1 MANHK
6 SAIKR
11 MRSSERKRLRNKATS
26 SRIKS
31 TIKKV
36 FSAEKIEDAE
46 KIYKEAVSILDK
58 SVDRGR
64 IHKNTAARNKS
75 RLTKHINSL
84 KENKVNE

>member
-36 FSAEKIEDAE
+36 FSSEKIEDAE
-46 KIYKEAVSILDK
+46 KNYKEAVSVLDK
-58 SVDRGR
+58 SVDKGR

-84 KENKVNE
+84 KDSKVNE

>member
-36 FSAEKIEDAE
+36 FSSEKIEDAE
-46 KIYKEAVSILDK
+46 KNYKEAVSILDK
-58 SVDRGR
+58 SVDKGR

-84 KENKVNE
+84 KESKVNE

>member
-36 FSAEKIEDAE
+36 FSSEKIEDAE
-46 KIYKEAVSILDK
+46 KNYKEAVSVLDK
-58 SVDRGR
+58 SVDKGR

-84 KENKVNE
+84 KESKVNE